1 MNSNTSAASPTIST
15 ELPFTPLNSM
25 QGSPAIVASHLEP
38 IIQQLTPSSIMTT
51 GNSSSNLVLMPLEL
65 PLTHRI
71 EGAVTP
77 VKSLKSHVKPHELL
91 EKLDQVVPRVLHVSQ
106 SDLAALC
113 QVVKEF
119 RETCTF

>member
-1 MNSNTSAASPTIST
+1 
-15 ELPFTPLNSM
+15 
-25 QGSPAIVASHLEP
+25 
-38 IIQQLTPSSIMTT
+38 MTT

-71 EGAVTP
+71 EGAATP

-91 EKLDQVVPRVLHVSQ
+91 EKLEQVVPRVLQVSQ
-106 SDLAALC
+106 SDVDALC